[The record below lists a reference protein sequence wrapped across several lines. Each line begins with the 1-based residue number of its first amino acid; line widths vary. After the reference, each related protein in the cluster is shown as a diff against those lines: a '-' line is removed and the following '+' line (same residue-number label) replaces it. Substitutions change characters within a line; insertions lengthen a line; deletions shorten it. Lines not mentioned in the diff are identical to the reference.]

1 MPSDNFMKLGNAI
14 HRALIKV
21 SSGKRGWDMAGMPV
35 LKLTTTGRKSGL
47 ARTVMLTSPLQ
58 IEEGIVIVASKG
70 GSEKHPDWFINLQE
84 NPEVIVET
92 QSGRKAMLAKIMDPH
107 NREERWNEII
117 QDFSNYDEY
126 QNRTDR
132 VIPLVILIPKNHPSA
147 D

>member
-14 HRALIKV
+14 HRSLIKV

-35 LKLTTTGRKSGL
+35 LKLTTVGRKSGKS
-47 ARTVMLTSPLQ
+47 RTVMLTSPLQ

-70 GSEKHPDWFINLQE
+70 GSEKHPDWFMNLQE
-84 NPEVIVET
+84 NPEAIVET
-92 QSGRKAMLAKIMDPH
+92 QSGRKAMVAKILDPD
-107 NREERWNEII
+107 NREARWNEII
-117 QDFSNYDEY
+117 QDFKNYDNY

-132 VIPLVILIPKNHPSA
+132 VIPLVILIPKNLSSS

>member
-35 LKLTTTGRKSGL
+35 LKLTTTGRKSGG

-58 IEEGIVIVASKG
+58 IEGGIVIVASKG
-70 GSEKHPDWFINLQE
+70 GSEKHPDWFMNLQE

-92 QSGRKAMLAKIMDPH
+92 QSGRKAMLAKIMDPDS
-107 NREERWNEII
+107 REARWNEII
-117 QDFSNYDEY
+117 QNFKNYGEY
-126 QNRTDR
+126 QNRTSR
-132 VIPLVILIPKNHPSA
+132 VIPLVILIPKNLSSS

>member
-21 SSGKRGWDMAGMPV
+21 SSGKRGWDVAGMPV
-35 LKLTTTGRKSGL
+35 LKLTTTGRKSGG

-58 IEEGIVIVASKG
+58 IEEGVVIVASKG
-70 GSEKHPDWFINLQE
+70 GSEKHPDWFMNLQE
-84 NPEVIVET
+84 NPEAIVET
-92 QSGRKAMLAKIMDPH
+92 QSGRKAMVAKILDPD
-107 NREERWNEII
+107 NREARWNEII
-117 QDFSNYDEY
+117 QDFKNYDEY

-132 VIPLVILIPKNHPSA
+132 VIPLVILIPKNLSSS

>member
-21 SSGKRGWDMAGMPV
+21 SSGKRGWDVAGMPV
-35 LKLTTTGRKSGL
+35 LKLTTTGRKSGG

-58 IEEGIVIVASKG
+58 IEEGVVIVASKG
-70 GSEKHPDWFINLQE
+70 GSEKHPDWFMNLQE

-92 QSGRKAMLAKIMDPH
+92 QSGRKAMLAKIMDPD
-107 NREERWNEII
+107 NREARWNEII
-117 QDFSNYDEY
+117 QDFKNYDEY

-132 VIPLVILIPKNHPSA
+132 VIPLVILIPKNLSSS